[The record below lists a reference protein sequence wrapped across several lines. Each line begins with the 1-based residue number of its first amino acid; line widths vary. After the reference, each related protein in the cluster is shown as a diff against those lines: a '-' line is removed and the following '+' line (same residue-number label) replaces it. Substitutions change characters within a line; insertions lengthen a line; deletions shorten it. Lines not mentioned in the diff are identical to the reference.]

1 MFFDP
6 PFSLLLPTNQLPFS
20 LVTNPE
26 KLGEDPRR
34 KKGRIC
40 NGVATWRRWIWI
52 LTWLPGMKV
61 RMGLSDTGFVMGFRS
76 IWCIRLFLNL
86 YLLLYYICIIYFGGL
101 GWTNGWCGWSEW
113 VLKQWHG
120 SILRSRGSC
129 GRWCFGWLGRKC
141 AVIDFLTLQIKS
153 GLAEGN
159 FTGCLYIISFSNSP
173 FLFAKTR

>member
-1 MFFDP
+1 MPPEFLLAIFVCVFDP
-6 PFSLLLPTNQLPFS
+6 LFTPLANQPTS
-20 LVTNPE
+20 LVVGN
-26 KLGEDPRR
+26 KSGETRQ

-61 RMGLSDTGFVMGFRS
+61 RMGLSGDGFVMGFRS
-76 IWCIRLFLNL
+76 IWFIRLFLNL
-86 YLLLYYICIIYFGGL
+86 YLLYYICIIYFGGL

-141 AVIDFLTLQIKS
+141 AVIVFLDSTDRIR
-153 GLAEGN
+153 
-159 FTGCLYIISFSNSP
+159 FSW
-173 FLFAKTR
+173 R